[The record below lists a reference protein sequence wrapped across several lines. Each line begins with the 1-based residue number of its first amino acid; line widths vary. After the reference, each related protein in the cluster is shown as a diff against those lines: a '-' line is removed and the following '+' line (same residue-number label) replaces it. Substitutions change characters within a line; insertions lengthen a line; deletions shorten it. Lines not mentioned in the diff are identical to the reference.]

1 MVDPFCDRK
10 FIQWKNAQEEKGFKF
25 VLVELTE
32 KTVIGENLF
41 DAVEILRNKVQI
53 SNSLIVDHTQG
64 TSLNL
69 VKLHDQIRTSEQ
81 QVDFMQKYGILNT
94 SHTCSVCDLVTTTV
108 KRRPGTEYF
117 YFECPK
123 CHKQSSIRQNTDMY
137 NKGISLRSYL
147 MLAYFFIY
155 LNLTHEQLIHE
166 TNMSVKEDEDDASS
180 PVLSN
185 NTTIKFTTK
194 FRFVRAQ
201 RLRKV

>member
-1 MVDPFCDRK
+1 M
-10 FIQWKNAQEEKGFKF
+10 
-25 VLVELTE
+25 
-32 KTVIGENLF
+32 
-41 DAVEILRNKVQI
+41 EILRNKVQI

-166 TNMSVKEDEDDASS
+166 TNMSVKENEDDASS

-185 NTTIKFTTK
+185 NTTIKFITK
-194 FRFVRAQ
+194 FRLVKGPRT
-201 RLRKV
+201 